1 MTGAASRTALAVRTA
16 FRRPTLA
23 AVLLAAAGLW
33 PSPALAAEPP
43 AGGSEP
49 RARLLALADARR
61 FDSKAL
67 AALAADAEPAVRAE
81 TAAVLGL
88 LANPGATPLVAQ
100 LARDRYAGVRAA
112 AAAAAGRL
120 VGTLPA
126 GAHQREALGGELRR
140 LLQDPAPDVRAAA
153 AWGAGRAL
161 CPECDLWL
169 LQRLGRERTPAVQ
182 AAILQE
188 LWRFPGTLWIKRAT
202 GQVTNRDP
210 GVRYAAARSLARSG
224 RPEAVAG
231 LRRASRDADPLVR
244 MAALEGARRA
254 APGALWRELLAGVAD
269 ADARVRIAAMEGLAN
284 VLAREPARTLP
295 KETVAAVTR
304 ALAGAGPQ
312 GVQERVVAVRLA
324 GAARCCGAQLQAI
337 VAAGEPWVAGEAL
350 AALVRTGEPGND
362 VTLRA
367 WLASSELA
375 RRLAAVRAL
384 GQAAKDQPALLAAL
398 ADPVAEVRLAAV
410 ETLRDGAG
418 AAVTPAIAGRLAD
431 EDPVVRAA
439 AVEALAGRK
448 AAPAEPELLRLL
460 GRERGAAVP
469 DAAVALIGALGA
481 GKGLPDGTRA
491 VLEGLTGSPDPVV
504 ARAAWQV
511 LAAHGVSRPLPEVKT
526 GEDPAFYREVLRWA
540 SSPRWLE
547 VVTVRGTLQIALDTA
562 SAPLACFRLAALAD
576 KKFFDGLTFPRVE
589 PDFVVQ
595 GGDPRGDGWG
605 GPGFVMRDELALTPF
620 AAGAVGIALSGPDT
634 GGSQL
639 FVTLTPRPH
648 LLGRYPHVGT
658 VAAGFG
664 VATRLRVGDRILAAH
679 AGAGPLPT
687 HFPVW
692 YGLLDP
698 ARLDREIP
706 GWHEEAAAYRP
717 QEKWLDLLRSAKL
730 RYGLMVAMGTWCS
743 DSRTQIPRL
752 QAVLAAL
759 GKGSP
764 FDAPRLVGV
773 DRSKAADPALYPF
786 GPVDLVPT
794 IVVTAGGAEVG
805 RIVETPK
812 SGRIE
817 EDLVR
822 ILAPIEGWEVP
833 VG

>member
-1 MTGAASRTALAVRTA
+1 MTGAAPRTPLAVRA
-16 FRRPTLA
+16 AMRRPALA
-23 AVLLAAAGLW
+23 ALLLAAAGLW
-33 PSPALAAEPP
+33 PSPALAAEPA
-43 AGGSEP
+43 AGDS

-61 FDSKAL
+61 FDPSAL
-67 AALAADAEPAVRAE
+67 AALAADAEPAVRAG
-81 TAAVLGL
+81 TAGVLGL

-100 LARDRYAGVRAA
+100 LARDPYASVRAA

-120 VGTLPA
+120 IATVPA
-126 GAHQREALGGELRR
+126 GTHEREALGGELRR

-161 CPECDLWL
+161 CQECDLWL
-169 LQRLGRERTPAVQ
+169 LQRLGRERAPAVQ

-210 GVRYAAARSLARSG
+210 GVRYAAASSLARSG

-244 MAALEGARRA
+244 MAALEGGRRA
-254 APGALWRELLAGVAD
+254 AAGALWPELLAGVGD

-284 VLAREPARTLP
+284 VLARKPARALP
-295 KETVAAVTR
+295 KEAVAAVSRVLADADPQR
-304 ALAGAGPQ
+304 AQA
-312 GVQERVVAVRLA
+312 RVVAVRLA

-350 AALVRTGEPGND
+350 AALARTGGAASD
-362 VTLRA
+362 AAFRA
-367 WLASSELA
+367 WLGAPELP
-375 RRLAAVRAL
+375 RRIAAVRAL
-384 GQAAKDQPALLAAL
+384 GQTAENQAVLLAAL

-410 ETLRDGAG
+410 GALRDGAG
-418 AAVTPAIAGRLAD
+418 AAVTSAITQRLAD
-431 EDPVVRAA
+431 DDPAVRAA
-439 AVEALAGRK
+439 AVEALAARK
-448 AAPAEPELLRLL
+448 AVPPEPELLRLL
-460 GRERGAAVP
+460 ARERGAAAP
-469 DAAVALIGALGA
+469 DAAVALIGALGE
-481 GKGLPDGTRA
+481 GKGQSDGTRA
-491 VLEGLTGSPDPVV
+491 VLENLTGSPDPVV
-504 ARAAWQV
+504 ARAAWQA
-511 LAAHGVSRPLPEVKT
+511 LAAHGVARPLPEVKT

-540 SSPRWLE
+540 GSPRWLE
-547 VVTVRGTLQIALDTA
+547 VVTVRGTMQIALDTS

-576 KKFFDGLTFPRVE
+576 KKFFDGLTFHRVE

-605 GPGFVMRDELALTPF
+605 GPGFVMRDELSLAPF

-639 FVTLTPRPH
+639 FATLTPRPH

-658 VAAGFG
+658 VAAGLD
-664 VATRLRVGDRILAAH
+664 VAGRLRAGDRILRAR
-679 AGAGPLPT
+679 AGEGALPPYV
-687 HFPVW
+687 PVW
-692 YGLLDP
+692 YGVLDP

-717 QEKWLDLLRSAKL
+717 QEKWLELLRSAKL
-730 RYGLMVAMGTWCS
+730 RYGLVVAMGTWCP
-743 DSRTQIPRL
+743 DSREQIPRL
-752 QAVLAAL
+752 EAVLAAL
-759 GKGSP
+759 GKASP

-773 DRSKAADPALYPF
+773 DRSKAADPASYPF
-786 GPVDLVPT
+786 GPVELVPT

>member
-1 MTGAASRTALAVRTA
+1 MTGAASRTTLAVRA
-16 FRRPTLA
+16 AVRRPA
-23 AVLLAAAGLW
+23 LAAALVAAAALW
-33 PSPALAAEPP
+33 PSPALAAEPA

-49 RARLLALADARR
+49 QARLLALADARR
-61 FDSKAL
+61 FDPPAL
-67 AALAADAEPAVRAE
+67 AALAADAEPAVRAQ
-81 TAAVLGL
+81 TAVVLGL
-88 LANPGATPLVAQ
+88 LANPGAAPLLAQ

-120 VGTLPA
+120 AGTLPA
-126 GAHQREALGGELRR
+126 GTHEREALGGELHR

-153 AWGAGRAL
+153 AWGAGRAR

-169 LQRLGRERTPAVQ
+169 LQRLGREKAPAVQ

-210 GVRYAAARSLARSG
+210 GVRYAAAWSLARSG
-224 RPEAVAG
+224 RAEAAAG
-231 LRRASRDADPLVR
+231 LRRAGRDADPLVR

-269 ADARVRIAAMEGLAN
+269 ADARVRTAAMEGLAN
-284 VLAREPARTLP
+284 ALAREPARALP
-295 KETVAAVTR
+295 NDAVAAVSR
-304 ALAGAGPQ
+304 FLADGGPQ
-312 GVQERVVAVRLA
+312 RVQERVVAVRLA
-324 GAARCCGAQLQAI
+324 GAARCCEAQLKEI
-337 VAAGEPWVAGEAL
+337 VASGEPWVAGEAL
-350 AALVRTGEPGND
+350 VALARAGEPGSD
-362 VTLRA
+362 ATARA
-367 WLASSELA
+367 WLASTELP

-384 GQAAKDQPALLAAL
+384 GQNAEGQPALLAAL
-398 ADPVAEVRLAAV
+398 ADPAAEVRLAAV

-418 AAVTPAIAGRLAD
+418 AAVTPAIAQRLAD
-431 EDPVVRAA
+431 EDPAVRAA
-439 AVEALAGRK
+439 AVEALVGRK
-448 AAPAEPELLRLL
+448 AAPSEPELLRLL
-460 GRERGAAVP
+460 AREREAVAP
-469 DAAVALIGALGA
+469 DAAVALIGALGE
-481 GKGLPDGTRA
+481 GKGLSNGTRA

-511 LAAHGVSRPLPEVKT
+511 LATHGVPRPLPEVKT
-526 GEDPAFYREVLRWA
+526 GEDPAFYREVIRWA
-540 SSPRWLE
+540 GSPRWLE

-576 KKFFDGLTFPRVE
+576 KEFFAGLAFHRVE
-589 PDFVVQ
+589 PEFVAQ

-605 GPGFVMRDELALTPF
+605 GPGFVMRDELALAPF
-620 AAGAVGIALSGPDT
+620 AAGAVGVALSGPDT

-658 VAAGFG
+658 VAAGLD
-664 VATRLRVGDRILAAH
+664 VATRLRAGDRILRVR
-679 AGAGPLPT
+679 AGEGPLPPYI
-687 HFPVW
+687 PVW
-692 YGLLDP
+692 YGVLDA

-706 GWHEEAAAYRP
+706 GWHEAAVAYRP
-717 QEKWLDLLRSAKL
+717 REKWLDLLRSAKL
-730 RYGLMVAMGTWCS
+730 RYGLVVAMGTWCP
-743 DSRTQIPRL
+743 DSREQIPRL
-752 QAVLAAL
+752 EAVLAAL
-759 GKGSP
+759 GEGSP

-773 DRSKAADPALYPF
+773 DRSKAAEKTLYPF
-786 GPVDLVPT
+786 GPVELVPT
-794 IVVTAGGAEVG
+794 IVVTAGGAEIG

-822 ILAPIEGWEVP
+822 ILAQVEGWEVP

>member
-1 MTGAASRTALAVRTA
+1 MTGAASRTAPAVRA
-16 FRRPTLA
+16 AVRRLTLA
-23 AVLLAAAGLW
+23 ALLLAAAGCW
-33 PSPALAAEPP
+33 PSPALAAEPA
-43 AGGSEP
+43 AGGP
-49 RARLLALADARR
+49 QAQARLLALADARR
-61 FDSKAL
+61 FDPPAL
-67 AALAADAEPAVRAE
+67 AALAGDAEPAVRAE
-81 TAAVLGL
+81 TAGVLGL

-100 LARDRYAGVRAA
+100 LARDPYASVRAA

-120 VGTLPA
+120 VATLPA
-126 GAHQREALGGELRR
+126 GTHEREALGGELRR

-188 LWRFPGTLWIKRAT
+188 LWRFPGTLWIRRAT
-202 GQVTNRDP
+202 GQLTRRDP
-210 GVRYAAARSLARSG
+210 GVRYAAAGSLARSG
-224 RPEAVAG
+224 RAEAVAG

-244 MAALEGARRA
+244 TAALEGARRA
-254 APGALWRELLAGVAD
+254 SPGALWRESLAGLGD

-284 VLAREPARTLP
+284 TLDRAPARMLP
-295 KETVAAVTR
+295 PAAVAAVGRT
-304 ALAGAGPQ
+304 LADGDPPR
-312 GVQERVVAVRLA
+312 VQERVVAIRLA
-324 GAARCCGAQLQAI
+324 GAARCCGAQLEGI
-337 VAAGEPWVAGEAL
+337 LAAGEPWVAGEAL
-350 AALVRTGEPGND
+350 AALARTGAAQADAAVG
-362 VTLRA
+362 A
-367 WLASSELA
+367 WFASPELA
-375 RRLAAVRAL
+375 RRLAAVRAM
-384 GQAAKDQPALLAAL
+384 GRMPRGEARLLAAL
-398 ADPVAEVRLAAV
+398 ADPAAEVRLAAV
-410 ETLRDGAG
+410 EALRDGAG
-418 AAVTPAIAGRLAD
+418 GAVTPAIAQRLGD
-431 EDPVVRAA
+431 EDPFVRAA

-448 AAPAEPELLRLL
+448 AAPPEPELLRLL
-460 GRERGAAVP
+460 ARERRAAVP
-469 DAAVALIGALGA
+469 DAAVALIAALGE
-481 GKGLPDGTRA
+481 GKVLSDGTRA
-491 VLEGLTGSPDPVV
+491 ALEGLTGSPDPVV
-504 ARAAWQV
+504 ARAAWQA

-526 GEDPAFYREVLRWA
+526 GEDPAFYREVVRWA
-540 SSPRWLE
+540 GSPRWLE
-547 VVTVRGTLQIALDTA
+547 VVTVRGTLQIALDA
-562 SAPLACFRLAALAD
+562 SNAPLACFRLAALAD
-576 KKFFDGLTFPRVE
+576 KKFFDGLTFHRVE

-605 GPGFVMRDELALTPF
+605 GPGFVMRDELSLAPF

-658 VAAGFG
+658 VAAGFD
-664 VATRLRVGDRILAAH
+664 VATRLRVGDRILRVR
-679 AGAGPLPT
+679 AGEGPLPRYV
-687 HFPVW
+687 PVW
-692 YGLLDP
+692 YGVLDP
-698 ARLDREIP
+698 VRLDREIP

-730 RYGLMVAMGTWCS
+730 RYGLAVAMGTWCP
-743 DSRTQIPRL
+743 DSREQIPRL
-752 QAVLAAL
+752 EAVLAAL
-759 GKGSP
+759 GKASP

-786 GPVDLVPT
+786 GPVELVPT

-822 ILAPIEGWEVP
+822 ILAPVEGWEVP